1 MCNAECLSELN
12 PIKQSKCY
20 DECGC
25 KCNKVC
31 LESCEGL
38 DEDILCKLNCGCTP
52 SKEEIV
58 NRDKPEPVAE
68 AKATEAKATEVKAE
82 EVKAAD
88 VKVATNL
95 VSATEEVEEVEQ
107 CDSKCTNTCLKTAKN
122 KEQTVNC
129 LVDCGCFPGFSS
141 IELMQSPE
149 AALIAHGSS
158 GTFGYILLAI
168 FLIAVIVFTGY
179 LVVEREEKSK
189 VRMDDVEASDN
200 LMYQRLD

>member
-1 MCNAECLSELN
+1 MCNAECLQLLN
-12 PIKQSKCY
+12 PLEQAQCY
-20 DECGC
+20 DQCGC
-25 KCNKVC
+25 QCNKVC
-31 LESCEGL
+31 LESCEGV

-52 SKEEIV
+52 TKEDIV
-58 NRDKPEPVAE
+58 NRDKPEP
-68 AKATEAKATEVKAE
+68 
-82 EVKAAD
+82 AADLKTTD

-95 VSATEEVEEVEQ
+95 IAETEEVEQ
-107 CDSKCTNTCLKTAKN
+107 CDSKCTSTCMQAAKN
-122 KEQTVNC
+122 KDETVNC
-129 LVDCGCFPGFSS
+129 LVDCGCFPGFST

-179 LVVEREEKSK
+179 LVVERDEKSK
-189 VRMDDVEASDN
+189 MRIDDVEASDS